1 MEAMFKPKR
10 KRPRII
16 ESDSESE
23 GGEDTGVRMAAQL
36 EAREEIELAEWHA
49 QKWVEA
55 QEFLRSLS
63 TVEDYYLG
71 GEKDWKEGKII

>member
-10 KRPRII
+10 KRPQII

-23 GGEDTGVRMAAQL
+23 GGEDTGVWMPAQL
-36 EAREEIELAEWHA
+36 EAREEIELAEWRA

-55 QEFLRSLS
+55 Q
-63 TVEDYYLG
+63 
-71 GEKDWKEGKII
+71 